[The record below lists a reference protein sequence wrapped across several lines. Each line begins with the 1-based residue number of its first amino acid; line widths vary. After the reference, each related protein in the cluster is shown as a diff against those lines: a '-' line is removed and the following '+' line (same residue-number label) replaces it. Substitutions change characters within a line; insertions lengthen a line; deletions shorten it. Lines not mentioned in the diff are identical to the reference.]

1 MRRIEELVDRSTG
14 ETSSE
19 LKNAYH
25 QQSNLLHS
33 IGILNR
39 LTPHYDETIEGLV
52 DNVQGIRDQLIEIGD
67 ASMHLEDKIDN
78 MTSLDSAVIS
88 RRRKASSPSSLS
100 VVSEHSGKPE
110 ESDLSPKS
118 TSPASRFPLHLIMAD
133 KATRI
138 RFFRERV
145 FSIGAGSQLWTV
157 HVSLLPTSSQ
167 PFPFE
172 KDTAAYKHLHQVVVV
187 KDCDSFMDAVD
198 AFWAVLRRRPIRMY
212 PLITYFLFF
221 PGPPERTFVFGFNFL
236 RKIHVPEAPLEIGL
250 IRLKRNPLVARLCDA
265 KSLQGLS
272 MPRQLDQ
279 CLIEVR
285 YDAEFLQQNC
295 AVNNENGKILDLYIA
310 TADDTVSW
318 AELRDIAL

>member
-198 AFWAVLRRRPIRMY
+198 AFWAVLR
-212 PLITYFLFF
+212 
-221 PGPPERTFVFGFNFL
+221 PPERTFVFGFNFL